1 MRFNPV
7 APAKYEEDD
16 VAALKAVAAG
26 NASPAQQKRAL
37 LWIVHRAAMTYDE
50 TFVQGRTDTTH
61 FLTGRRNV
69 GLQIMK
75 LVNVPIGELI
85 PPEKPKKKGPSDVG

>member
-1 MRFNPV
+1 MRANPIG
-7 APAKYEEDD
+7 PARYEEDD
-16 VAALKAVAAG
+16 IAALKAVAAG

-37 LWIVHRAAMTYDE
+37 VWIVHRAAMTYDE
-50 TFVQGRTDTTH
+50 TFVQGQNDATY

-85 PPEKPKKKGPSDVG
+85 PPEKPKKKGLPDVG

>member
-1 MRFNPV
+1 LKFNPV
-7 APAKYEEDD
+7 APARYDEED

-26 NASPAQQKRAL
+26 NASAGQQKRAL
-37 LWIVHRAAMTYDE
+37 SWIVHRAAMTYDE
-50 TFVQGRTDTTH
+50 MFVQGQADTTN

-75 LVNVPIGELI
+75 LVNVPVGDLI
-85 PPEKPKKKGPSDVG
+85 PPEKPKRKGPSNVG